1 VQSSAPTVRLL
12 RNRFILNYLITTQYQ
27 KVITDRYG
35 MVTIYQEASFIPLNL
50 RPNYTLNVKLK

>member
-1 VQSSAPTVRLL
+1 VRLL